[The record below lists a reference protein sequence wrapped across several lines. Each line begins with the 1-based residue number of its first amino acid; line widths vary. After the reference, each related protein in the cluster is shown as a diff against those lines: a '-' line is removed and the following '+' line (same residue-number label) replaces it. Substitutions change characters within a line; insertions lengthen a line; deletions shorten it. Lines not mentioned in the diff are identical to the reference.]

1 MSDGSSLARLVHAR
15 SLRPQMTA
23 AYRRRVRARNRID
36 LEMSPVV
43 VETVASSAVTCLASH
58 PLDDRL
64 VLAGGADL
72 SLALY
77 DVERHSA
84 TRWGADDDSPRQRS
98 MERWVHPVA
107 HVGGIR
113 RGSAPGGARMSY
125 RHKASVTTVAWYPV
139 DTGMFLTGGMD
150 GVVKIWD
157 CEAFAPAEEFDVA
170 EQVYC
175 ATFPACATHSHALV
189 AVGTDESSIILCD
202 LNQGVATHRLRGH
215 KGAVLS
221 VAWSPFDE
229 HVFASGGR
237 DGTVRLWDVRRA
249 GDSACFATLDMH
261 STAEAARHWNA
272 APPGAAPPLSPRS
285 RAAPLAHR
293 GAVNALRFTADG
305 RYLVSSGRDHKAR
318 VWDMSSPLLAGCNT
332 LSHFAHLRST
342 HKQGVSF
349 ALAGSAADAVLYHPC
364 GPSGRDVGVYGLF
377 DGELKRRL
385 KGHFSAV
392 RCCVYRESAQQLIT
406 SGVEGL
412 IASWQPAH
420 AEAHALS
427 RAARGG
433 GVTGAAAGGDDWSD
447 EGG

>member
-1 MSDGSSLARLVHAR
+1 
-15 SLRPQMTA
+15 
-23 AYRRRVRARNRID
+23 
-36 LEMSPVV
+36 
-43 VETVASSAVTCLASH
+43 
-58 PLDDRL
+58 
-64 VLAGGADL
+64 
-72 SLALY
+72 
-77 DVERHSA
+77 
-84 TRWGADDDSPRQRS
+84 
-98 MERWVHPVA
+98 
-107 HVGGIR
+107 
-113 RGSAPGGARMSY
+113 MSY
-125 RHKASVTTVAWYPV
+125 RHKSSVTTVAWYPV
-139 DTGMFLTGGMD
+139 DSGMFLTGGMD

-157 CEAFAPAEEFDVA
+157 CEAFTPAEEFDVA
-170 EQVYC
+170 EHVYC
-175 ATFPACATHSHALV
+175 ATFPGCATQSHALV

-202 LNQGVATHRLRGH
+202 LNQGVATHRLCGH

-229 HVFASGGR
+229 HVFASGGS

-261 STAEAARHWNA
+261 STAEAALHWNA
-272 APPGAAPPLSPRS
+272 AAGGAAPPLSPRS

-293 GAVNALRFTADG
+293 GGVNALRFTADG

-332 LSHFAHLRST
+332 LVHFAHLRST
-342 HKQGVSF
+342 HKHGVSF
-349 ALAGSAADAVLYHPC
+349 TLAGSAADAVLYHPC

-377 DGELKRRL
+377 DGELKQRL

-420 AEAHALS
+420 AVAHALPG
-427 RAARGG
+427 AIGG
-433 GVTGAAAGGDDWSD
+433 GGASGTAAASGGGDDWSD
-447 EGG
+447 EGGG